1 MSIMPQEFR
10 LIARLSDESCAEHM
24 ESQQPR
30 TAVEFNDRSLNP
42 LRDQA
47 INSLIEQPI
56 GKYLRDAAMY
66 LDAPME

>member
-1 MSIMPQEFR
+1 
-10 LIARLSDESCAEHM
+10 M

-30 TAVEFNDRSLNP
+30 TAAEFNDRSLNP